1 MNIWAIIIILYFKMS
16 ISDFPPPK
24 IHLNDQ
30 QEQPQ
35 LKWDYFKNFG
45 KEALSFQLE
54 DKLMWKNITYFPTI
68 NILLKILIL
77 VLNYLY
83 PGMHNKDSELY

>member
-1 MNIWAIIIILYFKMS
+1 MAIT
-16 ISDFPPPK
+16 DFPPPN

-35 LKWDYFKNFG
+35 LKWDYFKNYG

-54 DKLMWKNITYFPTI
+54 DKQMWKNITYFPTV
-68 NILLKILIL
+68 NILIKIIVLIL
-77 VLNYLY
+77 NFFSPGSLNKVWEPY
-83 PGMHNKDSELY
+83 